1 MTSWVVKAIA
11 QRAIGALPSS
21 HYWNELLQ
29 QLANSLEL
37 TDERFD
43 CSLRNCRYHLDHF
56 RRYQSTTSANF
67 SAFELGTGWFAVVP
81 IGLFLCGARTI
92 WTWDVAPLLKLK
104 RLKLAICRFLE
115 LEQAGS
121 LQEHLR
127 PLPERITLLREVMKL
142 GGPTEGPTQLLE
154 RLGIHYRIGN
164 ARLTGLP
171 PQSVDLIVSDVVLE
185 HLSAVSLSEILQ
197 EFRRISAPDAVMSHW
212 IDLSDQYAS
221 FDPKI
226 TKFNFLR
233 YPNWLWRCLNNPII
247 PLNRLRISDYR
258 RAFND
263 NGFQIVDETDFQ
275 GDPAELER
283 TPLARRFRGYP
294 VEDLSVIGTQ
304 LVAVPR

>member
-1 MTSWVVKAIA
+1 VKAIA
-11 QRAIGALPSS
+11 QLAIGALPSS

-29 QLANSLEL
+29 QLTNSLEL
-37 TDERFD
+37 TDERFG
-43 CSLRNCRYHLDHF
+43 CSLRNCRYHLDQF
-56 RRYQSTTSANF
+56 RRYQTGGPANF

-81 IGLFLCGARTI
+81 IGLFLCGAGTI
-92 WTWDVAPLLKLK
+92 WTWDVAPLLKLN
-104 RLKLAICRFLE
+104 RLKLAIRRFLE

-121 LQEHLR
+121 LQEHFH

-142 GGPTEGPTQLLE
+142 GGPTEGPTKLLE
-154 RLGIHYRIGN
+154 KLGIHYRIGN

-185 HLSAVSLSEILQ
+185 HLSPASLTEILQ
-197 EFRRISAPDAVMSHW
+197 EFRRISVRDAVMSHW

-233 YPNWLWRCLNNPII
+233 YPNWLWLCLNNPII

-258 RAFND
+258 RAFHD
-263 NGFQIVDETDFQ
+263 HGFQIVEETDFQ

-294 VEDLSVIGTQ
+294 VEDLSVIGTR